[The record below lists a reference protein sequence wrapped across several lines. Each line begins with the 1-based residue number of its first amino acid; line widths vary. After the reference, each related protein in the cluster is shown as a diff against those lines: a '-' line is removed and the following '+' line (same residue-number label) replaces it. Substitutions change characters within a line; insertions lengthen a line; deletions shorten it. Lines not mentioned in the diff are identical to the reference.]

1 MRIDVSRVLA
11 LAAAATFAV
20 GMTSSAQAAIITF
33 DDLGVAVGTQLSPAP
48 GVGVVSNGFTYDPGP
63 DNSSGFDDLHID
75 NGSIGPWNGTASGGT
90 HDDVILAKQGG
101 GTFSIQSFDYAG
113 FAGGEVPFRVVGNL
127 SGGGQLFASF
137 SPDGVSDNTGPDT
150 DFETFLFGSDW
161 TNLESVVWHH
171 PGGVSG
177 IFYLDNI
184 EVDQV
189 PEPMTLTLMGLATAG
204 FIARRRRNQR

>member
-1 MRIDVSRVLA
+1 MKINVSRVCA
-11 LAAAATFAV
+11 FAV
-20 GMTSSAQAAIITF
+20 AVAFAAGVTPSAQAAVITF
-33 DDLGVAVGTQLSPAP
+33 DDLGIGVATQLSPAE
-48 GVGVVSNGFTYDPGP
+48 GVGVVSNGFTYTPGP
-63 DNSSGFDDLHID
+63 DDNSGFNDLHID
-75 NGSIGPWNGTASGGT
+75 NGEIGPWNGTASGGT

-137 SPDGVSDNTGPDT
+137 SPDGVSDNNGPDT
-150 DFETFLFGSDW
+150 DFETFLFGPDW

-171 PGGVSG
+171 TGGVSG

-204 FIARRRRNQR
+204 FLARRRLNQR